1 MKPIT
6 LKSKSSLF
14 FILTG
19 LVILTSTQ
27 SVGQTFEDHDTKAD
41 FNKYTTYA
49 WIAPGDSVL
58 NRVRKDKL
66 FGGTI
71 MYVANDQIKKRG
83 MALDTLQPDA
93 LFIFQTVV
101 DDRTQ
106 YSQSPTLS
114 VGVAVAGPGYYAG
127 GSAPVAG
134 GKITASDYIEG
145 TLTFEMY
152 DAKTGSLLWK
162 GGTKKD
168 FKNQDDIS
176 IIISE
181 SVVKIFKKFPKKAV
195 KSK

>member
-1 MKPIT
+1 MTPVA

-83 MALDTLQPDA
+83 MALDTLHPDA

-176 IIISE
+176 KIISE